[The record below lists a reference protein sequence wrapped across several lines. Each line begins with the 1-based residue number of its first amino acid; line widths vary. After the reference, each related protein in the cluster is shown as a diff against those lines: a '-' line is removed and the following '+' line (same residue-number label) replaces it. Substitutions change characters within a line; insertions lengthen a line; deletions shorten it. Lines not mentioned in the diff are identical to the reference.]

1 MFYYTKNAE
10 TSKNTKHADNKP
22 YTATIEKDG
31 TKFTGNIAWAESH
44 QAESQ
49 NFQAYYPY
57 NAEVTSTAKAY
68 GELPAEQTY
77 DPAGWNI
84 SDYDFM
90 VSGTHVATYGEAPTI
105 PFKHLFSILRINITN
120 GTSQE
125 LVVEK
130 VKISADDESLILAGE
145 FQANIG
151 KGKLYEA
158 LRNANSESGTL
169 GYFTAPSSEVSTSV
183 VDGAVAVDEAL
194 DVRLMIN
201 AGYKDGSTT
210 DFYLNGQKLHL
221 EIYTTGNPVWKTEFE
236 GGPLDR
242 GTRAVKKV
250 TIDGFEAGGDDT
262 PTFTVSSITPDYD
275 TTSERFYLNT
285 IATLSGENLPAVT
298 KLTVGGEEVP
308 ATGLQSSSNTIV
320 FKIPDTVTF
329 TSATDCEVVGYD
341 SESNAYELGEIEVYP
356 FFYYKD
362 VKLGL
367 GSDSSKTYTE
377 YAAHNSIFIPDLG
390 RVISAAEWHSTP
402 IDRYVIEAEAT
413 ATANG
418 VTTNTEVANGAL
430 SSKNVINKTAIRDAD
445 YYAVMPYLFFLSNS
459 DGYVSSAAPSNSA
472 SVLRNHYVI
481 NDKGSFSNMISYKI
495 MGTPIIYYRVAP
507 ADWATKVTEGTLTTM
522 NYTGSVPNATT
533 PYLVG
538 TSKVD
543 GVWTE
548 GNVLVMGYS
557 SYAKGAK
564 PSNVSDCAK
573 IGFIHITE
581 VTCADLTTGLALS
594 PREGYIKFDFYWSKP
609 LNDTASQPL
618 YGDDSKP
625 LSSDPVTPPTE
636 EP

>member
-1 MFYYTKNAE
+1 MTKLMKYCAFAALATLALVQSGCKNMDEDITFPNGDNLVTVNVVAKEHSSEIGENGTSITWSDSDQIGVFYYTKN
-10 TSKNTKHADNKP
+10 SDGNNTKHADNKL
-22 YTATIEKDG
+22 YTATIEEG
-31 TKFTGNIAWAESH
+31 VTKFTGDIAWAAESYK
-44 QAESQ
+44 EDSQ

-57 NAEVTSTAKAY
+57 NADVTSSGKAY

-90 VSGTHVATYGEAPTI
+90 VSGTDVATYGEDVTI
-105 PFKHLFSILRINITN
+105 SLYHLFSILRIHITN

-130 VKISADDESLILAGE
+130 VKISADDENLILAGKFE
-145 FQANIG
+145 ANIG
-151 KGKLYEA
+151 KSKDYEA

-183 VDGAVAVDEAL
+183 VDGAVAISKDL
-194 DVRLMIN
+194 DVCLMIN
-201 AGYKDGSTT
+201 AGMKDGSTT
-210 DFYLNGQKLHL
+210 EYYLDGQKLHL
-221 EIYTTGNPVWKTEFE
+221 EIYTTGNPVWKTEIE
-236 GGPLDR
+236 GGKLAR
-242 GTRAVKKV
+242 GTRAVKNV
-250 TIDGFEAGGDDT
+250 TISFEAGGEDDT

-275 TTSERFYLNT
+275 ANSERFYLNT

-320 FKIPDTVTF
+320 FKIPDTVAF
-329 TSATDCEVVGYD
+329 PSATDCEVVGYD
-341 SESNAYELGEIEVYP
+341 SESNAYELGEIKVYP

-377 YAAHNSIFIPDLG
+377 YAAQNSIFIPDLG

-418 VTTNTEVANGAL
+418 VKTNTEVANGAL

-459 DGYVSSAAPSNSA
+459 DGYVSSAAPSNST
-472 SVLRNHYVI
+472 SVLRNH
-481 NDKGSFSNMISYKI
+481 SYTI
-495 MGTPIIYYRVAP
+495 
-507 ADWATKVTEGTLTTM
+507 
-522 NYTGSVPNATT
+522 
-533 PYLVG
+533 
-538 TSKVD
+538 
-543 GVWTE
+543 VW
-548 GNVLVMGYS
+548 LLL
-557 SYAKGAK
+557 
-564 PSNVSDCAK
+564 
-573 IGFIHITE
+573 IG
-581 VTCADLTTGLALS
+581 L
-594 PREGYIKFDFYWSKP
+594 PK
-609 LNDTASQPL
+609 
-618 YGDDSKP
+618 
-625 LSSDPVTPPTE
+625 
-636 EP
+636 